1 MVENRFKAARKQL
14 ERCPDC
20 GINVLLKSEYV
31 GGDRQLVLYNP
42 DGTLHKCNSDKRQYE
57 KHPIGQ
63 AVTGKVIADFQLRG
77 RRLTITLEDGNIL
90 SVSAAGTPLTIML
103 EGPAGIMQ
111 E

>member
-1 MVENRFKAARKQL
+1 MERRIVESIAKPPEK
-14 ERCPDC
+14 CPDC
-20 GINVLLKSEYV
+20 GASVRLKSEFI
-31 GGDRQLVLYNP
+31 GGDRQLVLYNL
-42 DGTLHKCNSDKRQYE
+42 DGSLHECTSVERQYE

-77 RRLTITLEDGNIL
+77 RRLTITLDNGNVL

-103 EGPAGIMQ
+103 EGPGGILQ